1 MIQHQGVWLPD
12 GETHL
17 TAWMTSS
24 GEIVEGKGTYQIRKL
39 RAAVSYCQ
47 RFRVAV
53 DVGGHCGLWSMQLVK
68 RFGHVHAF
76 EPVAAHRECFTRNV
90 GRANFT
96 LHAMALGEKDDSV
109 AIHTAPTSSGD
120 SWVSG
125 PGEIPMRTLDSFEL
139 EDVDFVKLD
148 TEGHEL
154 PILRGGVET
163 LKRCRPVVIVEQKKG
178 HAQRFGLG
186 ERDAVPFLESLGYRL
201 AQEMSGDFIMVS
213 PRSAF

>member
-17 TAWMTSS
+17 PAWMDRA
-24 GEIVEGKGTYQIRKL
+24 GEIVDGRGTYQIKKL

-47 RFRVAV
+47 HFRIAV

-76 EPVAAHRECFTRNV
+76 EPVRAHRECFTLNV
-90 GRANFT
+90 EAFNVT
-96 LHAMALGEKDDSV
+96 LHPVALGESEGSV
-109 AIHTAPTSSGD
+109 SIQTAPTSSGD

-125 PGEIPMRTLDSFEL
+125 PGSIPMQTLDSFDL
-139 EDVDFVKLD
+139 QDVDFMKLD

-154 PILRGGVET
+154 PILRGAAET
-163 LKRCRPVVIVEQKKG
+163 IDRCRPVVIVEQKKG
-178 HAQRFGLG
+178 HAQRFGLPETG
-186 ERDAVPFLESLGYRL
+186 AVDYLRGLGYRL
-201 AQEMSGDFIMVS
+201 AQETSGDYILV
-213 PRSAF
+213 P